1 MGRAVRCPE
10 CGKVLDNREELEDL
24 RDNDSVCL
32 VCNAPIEVADWD
44 RVLASYDEDEDL
56 DDLDEDNVDERFDE
70 DFGWDEEMEDEEDFI
85 PVDEAGAKEAS
96 PGEEDKEDF
105 IPVDEADAQKASAR
119 DEDEEDKED
128 LVG

>member
-44 RVLASYDEDEDL
+44 RVLASYDQDEDL
-56 DDLDEDNVDERFDE
+56 DDLDEVAVDERFDE

-85 PVDEAGAKEAS
+85 PVDK
-96 PGEEDKEDF
+96 
-105 IPVDEADAQKASAR
+105 ADAQKASAG
-119 DEDEEDKED
+119 DEEEKKKEEEED

>member
-32 VCNAPIEVADWD
+32 VCNAASEVADWD

-56 DDLDEDNVDERFDE
+56 DDVDEVHVDERFDE

-85 PVDEAGAKEAS
+85 PVDEADAGEVSAGDEEEEE
-96 PGEEDKEDF
+96 EED
-105 IPVDEADAQKASAR
+105 PV
-119 DEDEEDKED
+119 
-128 LVG
+128 G